1 MAEKFSKIED
11 TDKLNLPAEVPPD
24 VAEQFIEQRDKKL
37 LAETETLKH
46 NNKLDDVQI
55 FVQSLVDQ
63 SEKVKLDQE
72 EYAHQK
78 ERLQER
84 MFAVNYDYEILFDLK
99 LGQVEMKQQP
109 IVTDYSNAVMIKRHI
124 VEKLNENIREVGK
137 KKIDALKDMKN
148 YRKGIHL
155 IEWYVFF

>member
-11 TDKLNLPAEVPPD
+11 SDKLTLPVEIPTE

-63 SEKVKLDQE
+63 SDKVKLDQE
-72 EYAHQK
+72 EFAHQK

-109 IVTDYSNAVMIKRHI
+109 IVTDYSNAVMIKRQI

-155 IEWYVFF
+155 IEW